1 MKCLFIGFLVFS
13 ATSLFALDPLLGKRF
28 NICDKESKY
37 YDLDYSVEFMID
49 KEEFEAE
56 VFRNK
61 DTNSCEGKS
70 QFAIGRIWT
79 YEINDN
85 ELITTLEKV
94 TVVVTHKDFVGIF
107 NKNKICGISNW
118 KIDEFINCEGKN
130 VLDLEG
136 LPGHRTIHQF
146 KIQGNEL
153 HLTEENGDRFKLI
166 QDN

>member
-1 MKCLFIGFLVFS
+1 M
-13 ATSLFALDPLLGKRF
+13 R
-28 NICDKESKY
+28 
-37 YDLDYSVEFMID
+37 D

-56 VFRNK
+56 VFRDK
-61 DTNSCEGKS
+61 DSNNCGGKP
-70 QFAIGRIWT
+70 QFAIGRIWQ

-94 TVVVTHKDFVGIF
+94 NVMVTDKDFVGIF
-107 NKNKICGISNW
+107 NKKKICGISNW
-118 KIDEFINCEGKN
+118 KLDEFINCEGKN
-130 VLDLEG
+130 VLDLEA
-136 LPGHRTIHQF
+136 LPRHRTIHQF